1 MPSVCK
7 YHQQINIQIACS
19 FIECNLRDRA
29 LAVYYANR
37 SHLHISSFLFNRM
50 DVCRDCSYT
59 IPIHHFIYVNN
70 VFYTESKELLETSN
84 SKLQWQ
90 FIWIEYSRGNILWF
104 VWFYAA
110 HIVQQT
116 LNLSAHK
123 YKHKINRIDDVHFG
137 FCFVNIFRW
146 HQRGYW
152 ICKALYA
159 NSTNWLCNFVY
170 CWIIWFLTKCDG

>member
-29 LAVYYANR
+29 LVVYYANR
-37 SHLHISSFLFNRM
+37 LHLHISSFLFNRM

-70 VFYTESKELLETSN
+70 VFYTESKELLEISN

-110 HIVQQT
+110 HTHCSIDIEFNRPQIQT
-116 LNLSAHK
+116 RNQPHWWRSFWLLFRKYFSLASAWVLNLQSSLCQFH
-123 YKHKINRIDDVHFG
+123 
-137 FCFVNIFRW
+137 
-146 HQRGYW
+146 HQ
-152 ICKALYA
+152 L
-159 NSTNWLCNFVY
+159 VV
-170 CWIIWFLTKCDG
+170 